1 MPRII
6 TDIDGTL
13 IDKDGQTIQKVVDYI
28 KAEAE
33 EVVVLT
39 NRPESDR
46 AKTVADLKATGLEY
60 AQLIMNK
67 DGTPAPEFK
76 AATVKAML
84 DAGVEVDE
92 FIDNDQANRDAV
104 EALGVEVCD
113 PAEIVAG
120 MEDTEEDPMEE
131 AMAFDRTAK
140 IKNAMSKLTP
150 EAEVTELRTVAV
162 ALTAELVAVQKTLD
176 DAKAPTPRYA
186 VLNSTYIS
194 DLRQDTQIVGNN
206 VLGAQIIRDGDL
218 GVIAGAR
225 VYQFANLSANSENL
239 AGWVAGPD
247 AIAFASALPETDIP
261 GWEVANATD
270 ETTGLSVQVIMG
282 QEQSGYMNVTATL
295 LFGAAVGR
303 STSLIR
309 LKTA

>member
-39 NRPESDR
+39 NRPESAR
-46 AKTVADLKATGLEY
+46 EKTVADLKATGLEY
-60 AQLIMNK
+60 AELIMNK

-92 FIDNDQANRDAV
+92 FIDNDQANRVAV
-104 EALGVEVCD
+104 EALGVKVCD

-120 MEDTEEDPMEE
+120 MEDTEEDTEE
-131 AMAFDRTAK
+131 EPAAFDRTAK

-150 EAEVTELRTVAV
+150 EAEVTELRTVAL
-162 ALTAELVAVQKTLD
+162 ALTAERDDLRATVEKLTVGAADELASAKADISAKDSRIAELTAELDQFKAVADAANAKVEAVEKTAVSAAKQAADIVASTGIDPVAVNPT
-176 DAKAPTPRYA
+176 APTVSKEA
-186 VLNSTYIS
+186 VDHVATFLALPVGTKERTDYWKAN
-194 DLRQDTQIVGNN
+194 QHQIV
-206 VLGAQIIRDGDL
+206 R
-218 GVIAGAR
+218 
-225 VYQFANLSANSENL
+225 
-239 AGWVAGPD
+239 
-247 AIAFASALPETDIP
+247 
-261 GWEVANATD
+261 
-270 ETTGLSVQVIMG
+270 GLS
-282 QEQSGYMNVTATL
+282 
-295 LFGAAVGR
+295 F
-303 STSLIR
+303 
-309 LKTA
+309 